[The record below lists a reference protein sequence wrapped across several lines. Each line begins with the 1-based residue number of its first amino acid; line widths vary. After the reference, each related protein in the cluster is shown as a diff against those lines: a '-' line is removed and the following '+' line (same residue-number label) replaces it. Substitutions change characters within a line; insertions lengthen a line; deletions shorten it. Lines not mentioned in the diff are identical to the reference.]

1 MSIKGLL
8 IEKLQETFGR
18 YVSGIS
24 PENLT
29 VELLNGVIRQEN
41 LELRR
46 EALDGLK
53 LPITVLSGRVGS
65 LLVKV
70 PWAHLSTQPVEVEI
84 DTVELLAATN
94 YELESEE
101 AGSLAGRVKGAI
113 ADKLRRVHDADL
125 DRQTAEVFGDTYMQ
139 RLGLK
144 IVENMHVS
152 VTNLH
157 LRFEDEERGCG
168 KAVAA
173 GVCMSELSI
182 RTTDAEGNAASA
194 HAEEG
199 ARHKQLKMDGLE
211 VYWRYPPPE
220 TLLLHKIRAGVDV
233 HDAFVSLGKEWEAE
247 EQAALNS
254 LDTPSVLV
262 LDGSDDPV
270 PVSLRAA
277 AARIFEGDLGPATA
291 LQVCASVNDGEP
303 VSMRLE
309 DLLDMDE
316 VGAEAM
322 QSPPGR
328 PARKSS
334 SSFSLLNQAGAAR
347 EAVVQEVAESMLERL
362 REDQEAREALLTLY
376 HRQARGCLLSRA
388 SLQVQVTV
396 DKAPQPKFSVTGDFD
411 ALHLRIER
419 RQLNDIFRLSQEFV
433 ELEEH
438 CAALRAYSRIDGAG
452 ALCFLPSAADGRTP
466 RSPAPAE
473 GLCEEQVAEFE
484 EAFRL
489 LGDAP
494 TGKDVPFSEGELAR
508 ERGGQAALRA
518 VLQSLAL
525 EERL

>member
-84 DTVELLAATN
+84 DTVELLATTN
-94 YELESEE
+94 YALESEE
-101 AGSLAGRVKGAI
+101 LGSLAGRVKSAI
-113 ADKLRRVHDADL
+113 ADKLKRVHEADL

-173 GVCMSELSI
+173 GVCMTELSI

-199 ARHKQLKMDGLE
+199 ARHKQLKMDK
-211 VYWRYPPPE
+211 
-220 TLLLHKIRAGVDV
+220 T
-233 HDAFVSLGKEWEAE
+233 
-247 EQAALNS
+247 
-254 LDTPSVLV
+254 
-262 LDGSDDPV
+262 
-270 PVSLRAA
+270 
-277 AARIFEGDLGPATA
+277 
-291 LQVCASVNDGEP
+291 
-303 VSMRLE
+303 RL
-309 DLLDMDE
+309 
-316 VGAEAM
+316 
-322 QSPPGR
+322 S
-328 PARKSS
+328 K
-334 SSFSLLNQAGAAR
+334 
-347 EAVVQEVAESMLERL
+347 
-362 REDQEAREALLTLY
+362 
-376 HRQARGCLLSRA
+376 
-388 SLQVQVTV
+388 QVTEYETNI
-396 DKAPQPKFSVTGDFD
+396 ARPNIIINYGCC
-411 ALHLRIER
+411 I
-419 RQLNDIFRLSQEFV
+419 
-433 ELEEH
+433 
-438 CAALRAYSRIDGAG
+438 
-452 ALCFLPSAADGRTP
+452 
-466 RSPAPAE
+466 
-473 GLCEEQVAEFE
+473 
-484 EAFRL
+484 
-489 LGDAP
+489 
-494 TGKDVPFSEGELAR
+494 SETRNFANEWC
-508 ERGGQAALRA
+508 
-518 VLQSLAL
+518 
-525 EERL
+525 